1 MDMYF
6 FLEMHTLSLN
16 QDKINDMKFLPL
28 LILMIFSR
36 MANGQFFTKV
46 TDSPLSTT
54 IGDSRSVN
62 WVDVNGDGFIDCFI
76 SNGPQGG
83 QNNMLYINDTH
94 GNFTAVTDDPIVK
107 DGAPSDGA
115 TFADIDNDGDLDA
128 FVVNWYNKNNLAYIN
143 DGTGKFTQM
152 LEGIWVNHFGY
163 SETASFGDYDNDG
176 LVDLYVT
183 NSAGSKKNFLYHNTG
198 AGIMESVVGIAP
210 VTDVSSS
217 RNVSWTDIDADGDVD
232 LYVANE
238 NGEKEQLYRND
249 GAGVFEKLI
258 EPLITV
264 DQYST
269 MSSSWGDIDND
280 GDLDLFLAND
290 ASKNQLFRN
299 DGNLNFSRILD
310 TDISNAAAH
319 SFSSAWA
326 DIDNDGD
333 LDLFATN
340 AFLNGVRL
348 KNKLYLNEGTGHLTE
363 VTDDISVMDT
373 GWSYGCA
380 FGDYDNDGFQDL
392 AVATTR
398 FGGLDEPDYLYHNN
412 GNGNHWVLLDL
423 EGKVSNRSAIGAKV
437 RLKAVISGHAVWQ
450 MREISAQSAYCSQN
464 DLRAHFGIGDASVV
478 DSIVIQWPSG
488 IVQRLVNMAPD
499 QILHIEEDQV
509 NAVPHVSSSFGL
521 NVYPNPTNSIINIEA
536 NLTDLRRPLLLE
548 VFGDTGQVV
557 YTSAF
562 DQVSG
567 HWQHQLDLRKLQVVP
582 GQYIVRVGNGLSA
595 EERKII
601 YVH

>member
-1 MDMYF
+1 
-6 FLEMHTLSLN
+6 
-16 QDKINDMKFLPL
+16 MKFLPL
-28 LILMIFSR
+28 LILMIFSG

-62 WVDVNGDGFIDCFI
+62 WVDVNGDGYIDCFI
-76 SNGPQGG
+76 SNGPQSG
-83 QNNMLYINDTH
+83 QNNMLYINDTN

-143 DGTGKFTQM
+143 DGTGRFTQV

-163 SETASFGDYDNDG
+163 SETASFGDYDSDG

-217 RNVSWTDIDADGDVD
+217 RNVSWTDIDDDGDVD

-249 GAGVFEKLI
+249 GAGVFEKLL

-333 LDLFATN
+333 LDLFVTN

-348 KNKLYLNEGTGHLTE
+348 KNKLYLNDGTGHLME

-437 RLKAVISGHAVWQ
+437 RVKAIINGQAVWQ

-464 DLRAHFGIGDASVV
+464 DLRAHFGIGDASVI
-478 DSIVIQWPSG
+478 DSVVIEWPSG
-488 IVQRLVNMAPD
+488 IVQRLANVAPD
-499 QILHIEEDQV
+499 QILHIEEDQI
-509 NAVPHVSSSFGL
+509 NAVPDASSSFGL
-521 NVYPNPTNSIINIEA
+521 NVYPNPTRSFINIEA
-536 NLTDLRRPLLLE
+536 NLTDLSRQLILQ

-567 HWQHQLDLRKLQVVP
+567 HWQHQLDLKKMKVAP
-582 GQYIVRVGNGLSA
+582 GQYIVRLNNGLSA

-601 YVH
+601 YVD